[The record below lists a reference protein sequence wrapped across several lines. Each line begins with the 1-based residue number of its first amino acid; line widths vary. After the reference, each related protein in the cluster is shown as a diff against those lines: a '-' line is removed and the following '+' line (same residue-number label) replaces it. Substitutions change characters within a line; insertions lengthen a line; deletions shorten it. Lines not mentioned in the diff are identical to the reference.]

1 MRQRTTAINIRVTE
15 GEKRKMETAAKKCGL
30 SLSAYLRKLGLG
42 KEVQATLPQEFY
54 EAYRG
59 LTSLR
64 DNWKSLSEANVNANF
79 NDVVSKL
86 LKAYHSIGKPE
97 SLITYVTDR
106 KGHDMRYAIDPTKI
120 HDELGWLPETKFVD
134 GIQKTIKWY
143 LENQD
148 WWKEI
153 ISGEYQNYYE
163 KMYGDRETVSVG

>member
-1 MRQRTTAINIRVTE
+1 MPIRKDSEHRFCVAFETHKTGGKLPKGTCRPCNPDYTEKGMKYMRQRTTAINIRVTE

-79 NDVVSKL
+79 NDVVSKF
-86 LKAYHSIGKPE
+86 LKAYHSIGERE
-97 SLITYVTDR
+97 SASDS
-106 KGHDMRYAIDPTKI
+106 P
-120 HDELGWLPETKFVD
+120 W
-134 GIQKTIKWY
+134 Q
-143 LENQD
+143 
-148 WWKEI
+148 
-153 ISGEYQNYYE
+153 
-163 KMYGDRETVSVG
+163 

>member
-64 DNWKSLSEANVNANF
+64 DNWKSLSEANVN
-79 NDVVSKL
+79 VVSKL
-86 LKAYHSIGKPE
+86 LKSYHSIGEPE
-97 SLITYVTDR
+97 SASDS
-106 KGHDMRYAIDPTKI
+106 P
-120 HDELGWLPETKFVD
+120 W
-134 GIQKTIKWY
+134 Q
-143 LENQD
+143 
-148 WWKEI
+148 
-153 ISGEYQNYYE
+153 
-163 KMYGDRETVSVG
+163 

>member
-1 MRQRTTAINIRVTE
+1 MPIRKDSEHRFCVAFETHKTGGKLSKGTCRPCNPNYTEKGIKYMRQRTTAINIRVTE

-42 KEVQATLPQEFY
+42 KEVHATLPQEFY

-86 LKAYHSIGKPE
+86 LKAYHSIGEPE
-97 SLITYVTDR
+97 SASDS
-106 KGHDMRYAIDPTKI
+106 P
-120 HDELGWLPETKFVD
+120 W
-134 GIQKTIKWY
+134 Q
-143 LENQD
+143 
-148 WWKEI
+148 
-153 ISGEYQNYYE
+153 
-163 KMYGDRETVSVG
+163 

>member
-1 MRQRTTAINIRVTE
+1 MAIQVMPIRKDSEHRFCVAFEAHKTGGKLPKWACRPCNPDHTEKGMKYMRQRTTAINIRVTE

-79 NDVVSKL
+79 NDVVSKFL
-86 LKAYHSIGKPE
+86 NAYHS
-97 SLITYVTDR
+97 
-106 KGHDMRYAIDPTKI
+106 
-120 HDELGWLPETKFVD
+120 LGERDSASDSPW
-134 GIQKTIKWY
+134 Q
-143 LENQD
+143 
-148 WWKEI
+148 
-153 ISGEYQNYYE
+153 
-163 KMYGDRETVSVG
+163 

>member
-1 MRQRTTAINIRVTE
+1 MPIRKDSEHRFCVAFETHKTGGKLPKGTCRPCNPNYTEKGIKYMRQRTTAINIRVTE

-86 LKAYHSIGKPE
+86 LKAYHTIGEPE
-97 SLITYVTDR
+97 SASDS
-106 KGHDMRYAIDPTKI
+106 P
-120 HDELGWLPETKFVD
+120 W
-134 GIQKTIKWY
+134 Q
-143 LENQD
+143 
-148 WWKEI
+148 
-153 ISGEYQNYYE
+153 
-163 KMYGDRETVSVG
+163 

>member
-79 NDVVSKL
+79 NDVVSEF
-86 LKAYHSIGKPE
+86 LKAYHSIGEPE
-97 SLITYVTDR
+97 SASDS
-106 KGHDMRYAIDPTKI
+106 P
-120 HDELGWLPETKFVD
+120 W
-134 GIQKTIKWY
+134 Q
-143 LENQD
+143 
-148 WWKEI
+148 
-153 ISGEYQNYYE
+153 
-163 KMYGDRETVSVG
+163 

>member
-1 MRQRTTAINIRVTE
+1 
-15 GEKRKMETAAKKCGL
+15 METAAKKCGL

-86 LKAYHSIGKPE
+86 LKAYHSIGEPVSASDSPWQYKLLADYDKRNAFDIEKYRSHKLVVKP
-97 SLITYVTDR
+97 TDTFDLY
-106 KGHDMRYAIDPTKI
+106 DMG
-120 HDELGWLPETKFVD
+120 E
-134 GIQKTIKWY
+134 IK
-143 LENQD
+143 ED
-148 WWKEI
+148 
-153 ISGEYQNYYE
+153 
-163 KMYGDRETVSVG
+163 

>member
-1 MRQRTTAINIRVTE
+1 MRQRTTAINIRVTD

-86 LKAYHSIGKPE
+86 LKAYHTIGE
-97 SLITYVTDR
+97 SESASDS
-106 KGHDMRYAIDPTKI
+106 P
-120 HDELGWLPETKFVD
+120 W
-134 GIQKTIKWY
+134 Q
-143 LENQD
+143 
-148 WWKEI
+148 
-153 ISGEYQNYYE
+153 
-163 KMYGDRETVSVG
+163 

>member
-1 MRQRTTAINIRVTE
+1 ME
-15 GEKRKMETAAKKCGL
+15 RKERWKLPLKKCGL

-86 LKAYHSIGKPE
+86 LKAYHSIGEPE
-97 SLITYVTDR
+97 SASDS
-106 KGHDMRYAIDPTKI
+106 P
-120 HDELGWLPETKFVD
+120 W
-134 GIQKTIKWY
+134 Q
-143 LENQD
+143 
-148 WWKEI
+148 
-153 ISGEYQNYYE
+153 
-163 KMYGDRETVSVG
+163 

>member
-1 MRQRTTAINIRVTE
+1 MPIRKDSEHRFCVAFEIHKTGGKLPKGTCRPCNPNYTEKGIKYMRQRTTAINIRVTE

-79 NDVVSKL
+79 NDVVSKF
-86 LKAYHSIGKPE
+86 LKTYHSIGEPE
-97 SLITYVTDR
+97 SASDS
-106 KGHDMRYAIDPTKI
+106 P
-120 HDELGWLPETKFVD
+120 W
-134 GIQKTIKWY
+134 Q
-143 LENQD
+143 
-148 WWKEI
+148 
-153 ISGEYQNYYE
+153 
-163 KMYGDRETVSVG
+163 

>member
-1 MRQRTTAINIRVTE
+1 MPIRKDSEHRFCVAFEIHKTGGKLPKGTCRPCNPNYTEKGIKYMRQRTTAINIRVTE

-86 LKAYHSIGKPE
+86 LKAYHSIGEPE
-97 SLITYVTDR
+97 SASDS
-106 KGHDMRYAIDPTKI
+106 P
-120 HDELGWLPETKFVD
+120 W
-134 GIQKTIKWY
+134 Q
-143 LENQD
+143 
-148 WWKEI
+148 
-153 ISGEYQNYYE
+153 
-163 KMYGDRETVSVG
+163 

>member
-1 MRQRTTAINIRVTE
+1 MRQRATAINIRVTE
-15 GEKRKMETAAKKCGL
+15 VEKRKMETAAKKCGL

-86 LKAYHSIGKPE
+86 LKSYHSIGEPE
-97 SLITYVTDR
+97 SASDS
-106 KGHDMRYAIDPTKI
+106 P
-120 HDELGWLPETKFVD
+120 W
-134 GIQKTIKWY
+134 Q
-143 LENQD
+143 
-148 WWKEI
+148 
-153 ISGEYQNYYE
+153 
-163 KMYGDRETVSVG
+163 